1 MGFWASKNVSPIG
14 VDFGTDSIKLLQIIP
29 DDPPQLVAAAA
40 ATIPEEARHD
50 PDTYRQW
57 LGGALRDLLRE
68 GKFRGRRAV
77 ASLSAAHTYVQHV
90 RLAKCDG
97 DDLDEQIETE
107 LRGRLPLDPSGLV
120 IRHVNAGEVMVEG
133 GARQEIICLAASRDA
148 VLRQVNTVRAAGL
161 DIRGMHCEPMAILAS
176 FSHLFRRS
184 NDQDHTTLFLDLGH
198 SSTKAMIAHGKDIKF
213 AKTIHVA
220 GDHFTR
226 ELANELNIDP
236 AEAKIRRIQEANA
249 AIDADG
255 PHAPRAPQAANG
267 PGIGST
273 RDGRQPSK
281 PVPGLG
287 AQIASNDSGSA
298 ADKGADAAPAA
309 TQVETATQTE
319 ELLETLTDELR
330 LCLGYHGG
338 MFPDRPVDKIIF
350 LGGESRQ
357 TVLCQRIA
365 KRMGLAAQLGDPL
378 ARLIR
383 SPGATPPVGV
393 DLRQAQPGW
402 AVPMGLCMLPT
413 NL

>member
-14 VDFGTDSIKLLQIIP
+14 VDFGTDSIKLLQIVP

-40 ATIPEEARHD
+40 ATIPEEARHN

-90 RLAKCDG
+90 RLAKSEG
-97 DDLDEQIETE
+97 IDLDEQIETE
-107 LRGRLPLDPSGLV
+107 LRGRLPLDPTGLV
-120 IRHVNAGEVMVEG
+120 IRHVNAGEVIVEG

-176 FSHLFRRS
+176 FAHLFRRGG
-184 NDQDHTTLFLDLGH
+184 DHERTTLFLDLGH
-198 SSTKAMIAHGKDIKF
+198 SCTKAMIAHGKDLKF

-226 ELANELNIDP
+226 ELAGQLGIDP
-236 AEAKIRRIQEANA
+236 AEARIRREQESNA
-249 AIDADG
+249 AIEAD
-255 PHAPRAPQAANG
+255 APRAPQSASDV
-267 PGIGST
+267 GIGST
-273 RDGRQPSK
+273 RDGRRPGK

-287 AQIASNDSGSA
+287 ETIAGQPAAETNDT
-298 ADKGADAAPAA
+298 APAP
-309 TQVETATQTE
+309 TATQTQTE
-319 ELLETLTDELR
+319 TQTDELLETLTDELR
-330 LCLGYHGG
+330 LCLGYHGA
-338 MFPDRPVDKIIF
+338 MFADRPVEKIVF

-357 TVLCQRIA
+357 TALCQKIA
-365 KRMGLAAQLGDPL
+365 KRMSLAAQLGDPL

-383 SPGATPPVGV
+383 APGATPPVGV